1 MLRVCST
8 ALALAKTKKESTRGF
23 EKKVVIKL
31 MSCTHEGNAKVFSNT
46 LLLSESIFLM
56 KLPCLEIA
64 YCKLFCNMIST

>member
-31 MSCTHEGNAKVFSNT
+31 MSCTHEGNAEVVSNT
-46 LLLSESIFLM
+46 LFSNEKFL
-56 KLPCLEIA
+56 PHGYNFEN
-64 YCKLFCNMIST
+64 YFDT